1 MKDSDLER
9 KLADLEKAEK
19 EQANAIITYQQD
31 IEDILKDIKNL
42 EDIKQTLPPG
52 CYNTQ
57 SLETPQLS
65 SSPLHPTQKAKVTL
79 YRNCLITKSFSLSD
93 TTSLSVPRLI
103 TEIPQ
108 ASKCSCLDEAHDC
121 GHRGWE

>member
-1 MKDSDLER
+1 MQSVLNTINKLLGELGQLDNVDVNRLKEIERTLNDAKDQMKDSDLER

-57 SLETPQLS
+57 SLETP
-65 SSPLHPTQKAKVTL
+65 
-79 YRNCLITKSFSLSD
+79 
-93 TTSLSVPRLI
+93 
-103 TEIPQ
+103 
-108 ASKCSCLDEAHDC
+108 
-121 GHRGWE
+121 